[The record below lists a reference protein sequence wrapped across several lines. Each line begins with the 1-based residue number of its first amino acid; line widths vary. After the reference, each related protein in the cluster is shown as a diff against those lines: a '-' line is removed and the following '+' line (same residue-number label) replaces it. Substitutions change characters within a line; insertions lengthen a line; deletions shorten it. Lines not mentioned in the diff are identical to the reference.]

1 MASAATEGTR
11 ANRRREQNR
20 LAQRRFRERKRNKP
34 GDEEDSND
42 TGNKRQMRSTRKH
55 PEHEREP
62 RSPSC
67 QSETD
72 DHGKDLEDL
81 FASPTTQRSFGNG
94 DTFGGSAEM
103 QSYSPLGSGTNA
115 PADVFT
121 FGDPHATSQLE
132 IDPLLYPDFSTDE
145 FGPENT
151 QADDYSTGIPG
162 FTPVETLSRGIID
175 YGHQGQS
182 SREDYDSSQR
192 SYRHFARSSGLHSPV
207 VTSPSLRQPKSAFSL
222 SHSQD
227 RLENDLMKQYLRYE
241 PPTFATALLLPLP
254 QQVLRRRGS
263 GPGRNL

>member
-34 GDEEDSND
+34 EDEEDSND

-94 DTFGGSAEM
+94 DTFGGSAEI

-115 PADVFT
+115 PA
-121 FGDPHATSQLE
+121 GQYLMLPIH
-132 IDPLLYPDFSTDE
+132 LLP
-145 FGPENT
+145 
-151 QADDYSTGIPG
+151 QADLT
-162 FTPVETLSRGIID
+162 
-175 YGHQGQS
+175 
-182 SREDYDSSQR
+182 
-192 SYRHFARSSGLHSPV
+192 
-207 VTSPSLRQPKSAFSL
+207 
-222 SHSQD
+222 
-227 RLENDLMKQYLRYE
+227 
-241 PPTFATALLLPLP
+241 
-254 QQVLRRRGS
+254 
-263 GPGRNL
+263 